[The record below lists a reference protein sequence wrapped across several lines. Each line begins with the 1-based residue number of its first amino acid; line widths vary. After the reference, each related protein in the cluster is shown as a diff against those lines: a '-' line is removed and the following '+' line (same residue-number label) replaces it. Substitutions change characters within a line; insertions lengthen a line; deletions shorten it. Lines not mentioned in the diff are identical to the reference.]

1 MTIPQPYAVVI
12 EDDPQLSLIYQT
24 TLQHAG
30 FNTALDTN
38 GDKYET
44 LLAAAEPAL
53 VILDLHL
60 PFVLGSEIL
69 NYIRAKYPKTVV
81 AVVTADLV
89 QAKSLT
95 DKADYVLIKPVS
107 VGRLIK
113 IIESIKG

>member
-1 MTIPQPYAVVI
+1 MTISQPYAVII
-12 EDDPQLSLIYQT
+12 EDDPQLGLIYQT
-24 TLQHAG
+24 TLQQAG
-30 FNTALDTN
+30 FNTALDAN
-38 GDKYET
+38 GDKYQT

-60 PFVLGSEIL
+60 PFVLGVDVL
-69 NYIRAKYPKTVV
+69 NYIRLKHPYTIV
-81 AVVTADLV
+81 AIVTADLM

-95 DKADYVLIKPVS
+95 DKADHVLIKPVS